1 MSDPREFRFSA
12 GRGCKKPAVAPVDNG
27 ETQPFEDPGCRAAP
41 GVLCDVEVE

>member
-27 ETQPFEDPGCRAAP
+27 ETQPLRTPGAVRGTRGP
-41 GVLCDVEVE
+41 L